1 MVSSSSPVVNLQWL
15 LAHSLSS
22 FKRRQ
27 LAVHLLWLGCHGLTC
42 SFHRISCSSCMS
54 TWINLLHMD
63 WVYNCRCL
71 PIPKYLNCPSFF
83 GPLLPL
89 VLANWRIAVAYLMYV
104 ASQCDAQC
112 SFLELSIFS
121 CFLYFLMLLIDSIS
135 LCWRFILICLILIL
149 FICAYMCNWIL
160 SAASGWVRY

>member
-121 CFLYFLMLLIDSIS
+121 VVLSYASYKLNFPMLEVYPNL
-135 LCWRFILICLILIL
+135 RILIL
-149 FICAYMCNWIL
+149 FICAALCNWNL
-160 SAASGWVRY
+160 FAG